1 MCKLIIC
8 NIKTRLIIIHL
19 HYICLV
25 LCIYIEYLLSY
36 NGAVVS
42 FETLM
47 FIKLLYFILQRT
59 VISQEA
65 LCCTDIKT
73 FVRTTWLADVCRRF
87 HVEARSTRFH
97 RNYTYCAS
105 LLSVTPKK
113 TFVLTFIATTTSNLI
128 LWNNQTGTL

>member
-65 LCCTDIKT
+65 LCCADIKT
-73 FVRTTWLADVCRRF
+73 FVRTT
-87 HVEARSTRFH
+87 
-97 RNYTYCAS
+97 
-105 LLSVTPKK
+105 
-113 TFVLTFIATTTSNLI
+113 
-128 LWNNQTGTL
+128 